1 MKKDESIICK
11 MCNNKS
17 VGKKLGLLFIKE
29 VSYSLGIYP
38 KATID
43 CKGKETKRSPRQD
56 GWNDAVMKLAKLIAR
71 IDKTMVSDDFIFL
84 LSSGAGWIHKGTFM
98 LNMNYT
104 FYYGADCEPVNK
116 KDIPEVVRLFQTY
129 GYSGLSYWVAKKR
142 GFPEVSKKDYLS
154 GIVEVKQKESI
165 RSSVTAERIKVK

>member
-1 MKKDESIICK
+1 MGVCMKKDESIICK

-17 VGKKLGLLFIKE
+17 IGTIKQFYKKLGLLFVKE

-43 CKGKETKRSPRQD
+43 CKGKETKRTPRQD

-84 LSSGAGWIHKGTFM
+84 LSCVKYM
-98 LNMNYT
+98 L
-104 FYYGADCEPVNK
+104 A
-116 KDIPEVVRLFQTY
+116 
-129 GYSGLSYWVAKKR
+129 
-142 GFPEVSKKDYLS
+142 
-154 GIVEVKQKESI
+154 I
-165 RSSVTAERIKVK
+165 RKF